1 MIHARRLR
9 RNLKRVLLPFESAL
23 LWTLGPLAALV
34 YWLFLVAA
42 PMGRAVAFILTR
54 LR

>member
-34 YWLFLVAA
+34 YWLFHVTA
-42 PMGRAVAFILTR
+42 PMARAVALILTR

>member
-34 YWLFLVAA
+34 YWLFHAVPVA
-42 PMGRAVAFILTR
+42 RAVAFILTR

>member
-1 MIHARRLR
+1 MIHARRLK

-23 LWTLGPLAALV
+23 LWTLGPLAALI
-34 YWLFLVAA
+34 YWLLHVAA

>member
-9 RNLKRVLLPFESAL
+9 RNLKRALLPFESAL
-23 LWTLGPLAALV
+23 LWILGPLAALV